1 MHHINKRFF
10 IKNKLFYIAYFL
22 FFITIISVITN
33 NSYNKETEKQIEHEI
48 EVQSDAKNIE
58 CIKNLEIQSIL
69 TQEMLAKIK
78 ENTQEEIKQNVE
90 TDKTEISK
98 VKISEHLN
106 TQETKRE
113 NKIYYIQDD
122 GYRFDLPKE
131 YQDYL
136 WSLCKQYN
144 VTDYYKLFIAQ
155 MYHESNFDELAISDT
170 NDYGLMQINKCN
182 HEWLSEKLENGD
194 FLDPYNNME
203 AGVIMMSEFLQKYSD
218 VHKALVCYN
227 RGESTVIN
235 GTYSTLYSKCI
246 ISDMDKLIE
255 IK

>member
-98 VKISEHLN
+98 VKISEYLN

-170 NDYGLMQINKCN
+170 NDYGLMQINTCK
-182 HEWLSEKLENGD
+182 HELLSEKLGNRD
-194 FLDPYNNME
+194 F
-203 AGVIMMSEFLQKYSD
+203 
-218 VHKALVCYN
+218 
-227 RGESTVIN
+227 
-235 GTYSTLYSKCI
+235 
-246 ISDMDKLIE
+246 
-255 IK
+255 